1 MSMLPGVKRNHIF
14 SWTGDAT
21 ASVIESSHDKTLD
34 WTKQGITT
42 SQLRA
47 HHVIAILES
56 QPTGGDTLTEMLIK
70 SRLLEQEKEDFG
82 PGRARF
88 TPEELQQIP
97 EDKTSVT
104 SESSRNLADF
114 ETSSSAATALL
125 LRTEHALNLSVQN
138 RLQHPVKDWNSSYD
152 LLDNHPSFSSTH
164 DFTSTEDYEYLTPD
178 NGNTWFYSTS
188 DGWFSVPENDLQ
200 TVYPVDRATRP
211 ATREELREKHAEFR
225 AARKKELQSWIENR
239 TGHAQLRTEFETQNK
254 CRAIPSRWVDT
265 WKLKS
270 GVLIAKSRLCL
281 KGFAE
286 PIMPEEVN
294 TSPTANRISH
304 RLVCHTA
311 VQRSWALASLDVSVA
326 FLKGFS
332 FTELATRGMSRKA
345 VAFTPCEDVWSLLAE
360 ISPSEFSKTMSK
372 PQDWVFVLEKAA
384 YGLRDAPLLWHLK
397 AVEVLKDIGYK
408 PLLHDGCTFTLR
420 HPVTHQLTA
429 ILTLHV
435 DDLLLAAPMP
445 QVNELQD
452 KLSSVFGTL
461 SLDLGVKG
469 FKHFGVDLIQSK
481 SFDHI
486 SASQEKY
493 INDLKPIE
501 IPTRCLKT
509 SVCPPDKITEFRALV
524 SAVAWV
530 GVTSPIAL
538 TSASLLQGFL
548 PSPTWGDI
556 VKLNTNLEQL
566 KSKYCPLLYNKIPE
580 PHRLIMAG
588 DSSFGNSGKYSQN
601 AYVTLLCSAN
611 DEKLVGQMCVLDF
624 KSNKSKRVATSTL
637 HAEALAKING
647 LESTTYIQSYLLEL
661 CKPTLTAMQLLTP
674 ETHSELLP
682 IVSITDCNDLHDTL
696 IAPAQPTSSN
706 KHLSLY
712 LAAIREFRST
722 GRVQSFVWADTRD
735 MVSNSLTKLK
745 EDGTAELE
753 ILPILQNAC
762 WNLAHPYKWNNTWC
776 AE

>member
-1 MSMLPGVKRNHIF
+1 LRN
-14 SWTGDAT
+14 
-21 ASVIESSHDKTLD
+21 
-34 WTKQGITT
+34 
-42 SQLRA
+42 

-56 QPTGGDTLTEMLIK
+56 HPTGGATFTDMLQKSKLTE
-70 SRLLEQEKEDFG
+70 EAEDFG
-82 PGRARF
+82 PGRVRF
-88 TPEELQQIP
+88 KSPDEIP
-97 EDKTSVT
+97 QPADDDNI
-104 SESSRNLADF
+104 SESSRRLSDFDVPSVSEELAFLLKSDRILNDSVSSQLKHPF
-114 ETSSSAATALL
+114 QELLQDIDDDNACTHTS
-125 LRTEHALNLSVQN
+125 
-138 RLQHPVKDWNSSYD
+138 
-152 LLDNHPSFSSTH
+152 SFSSTH
-164 DFTSTEDYEYLTPD
+164 DFTSSEDYEYFTSD
-178 NGNTWFYSTS
+178 NGHTWFYSNG
-188 DGWFSVPENDLQ
+188 DGWLSVPND
-200 TVYPVDRATRP
+200 VSHSAYPVDRATRP
-211 ATREELREKHAEFR
+211 ATRDELRDKHAEFR
-225 AARKKELQSWIENR
+225 SARTKELQSWVDNH
-239 TGHAQLRTEFETQNK
+239 TGYAALKSDWETANK

-265 WKLKS
+265 WKLKG

-286 PIMPEEVN
+286 PIVPEEA
-294 TSPTANRISH
+294 TASPTANRISH

-311 VQRSWALASLDVSVA
+311 VQKHWTLASLDVSVA

-332 FTELATRGMSRKA
+332 FTELSTRGIARKA
-345 VAFTPCEDVWSLLAE
+345 VAFNPCEDVWSILTELA
-360 ISPSEFSKTMSK
+360 PLEFKKTMNK

-397 AVEVLKDIGYK
+397 AVEVLKEIGYK
-408 PLLHDGCTFTLR
+408 PLLHDGCTFALR

-429 ILTLHV
+429 LLTLHV

-445 QVNELQD
+445 QVIELQE
-452 KLSSVFGTL
+452 KLSAVFGTL
-461 SLDLGVKG
+461 TLDLGVNG

-481 SFDHI
+481 SLDHV

-493 INDLKPIE
+493 INDLRPIE

-509 SVCPPDKITEFRALV
+509 AVCPPDKITEFRALV

-538 TSASLLQGFL
+538 ASASLLQGFL
-548 PSPTWGDI
+548 PSPTWGDL

-566 KSKYCPLLYNKIPE
+566 KANYCPLQYKKIPE
-580 PHRLIMAG
+580 PHRLVMAG

-601 AYVTLLCSAN
+601 GYVTLLCSAN
-611 DEKLVGQMCVLDF
+611 DDTLVGALCLLDF

-661 CKPTLTAMQLLTP
+661 CKPNLTAMQLLSP
-674 ETHSELLP
+674 EPHSELLP
-682 IVSITDCNDLHDTL
+682 IVSVTDCNDLHDTL

-722 GRVQSFVWADTRD
+722 GRVQAFVWADTRD

-753 ILPILQNAC
+753 ILPILQNAF
-762 WNLAHPYKWNNTWC
+762 WNLKHPYKWNTTWC
-776 AE
+776 TE